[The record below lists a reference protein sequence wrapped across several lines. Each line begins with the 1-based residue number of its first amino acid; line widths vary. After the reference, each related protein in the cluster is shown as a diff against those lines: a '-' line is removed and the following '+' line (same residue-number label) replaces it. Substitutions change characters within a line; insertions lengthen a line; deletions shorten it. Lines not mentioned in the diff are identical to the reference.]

1 MTHKSPTRK
10 RKNAGLDELVDIED
24 SIQKNWLFNFKI
36 KKPFYFNTNH
46 KAFYECIKREET
58 NMVFVDGPAG
68 SAKSY
73 IAVLAG
79 LELIKD
85 QKTRGITYIR
95 SVIESASRS
104 IGALPGE
111 VDDKFL
117 PYAMPL
123 IEKVR
128 EVTDDS
134 TCGLL
139 QSSNIIHAVPVNFVR
154 GLTFN
159 DSLVIV
165 DEAQNLQKSELVT
178 ILTRFGKNTKYVICG
193 DLNQSDIGKQ
203 SGFKEVYDR
212 FDTAECVDH
221 KIHAFEFGESEI
233 VRSKI
238 LKFIVKI
245 LEAKQH

>member
-1 MTHKSPTRK
+1 MTHKSPARK
-10 RKNAGLDELVDIED
+10 RKTAGLDELSDIEN

-36 KKPFYFNTNH
+36 KKPFYFNTSH
-46 KAFYECIKREET
+46 RAFYECIKREET

-85 QKTRGITYIR
+85 QKTKGITYIR

-123 IEKVR
+123 LEKVK
-128 EVTDDS
+128 EVTDYG
-134 TCGLL
+134 TCDLL
-139 QSSNIIHAVPVNFVR
+139 QANNIIHAVPVNFVR

-159 DSLVIV
+159 DSIVIV
-165 DEAQNLQKSELVT
+165 DEAQNLTKGELVT
-178 ILTRFGKNTKYVICG
+178 ILTRFGKNTKYIVCG
-193 DLNQSDIGKQ
+193 DLTQSDIGKA
-203 SGFKEVYDR
+203 SGYEEIFNRFNNEKCVNNEIYAFK
-212 FDTAECVDH
+212 
-221 KIHAFEFGESEI
+221 FGETEI

-238 LKFIVKI
+238 LRFIVDI
-245 LEAKQH
+245 LEAKH

>member
-1 MTHKSPTRK
+1 M
-10 RKNAGLDELVDIED
+10 
-24 SIQKNWLFNFKI
+24 
-36 KKPFYFNTNH
+36 
-46 KAFYECIKREET
+46 AF
-58 NMVFVDGPAG
+58 VAGPAG

-79 LELIKD
+79 LELLKE
-85 QKTRGITYIR
+85 KKITSIIYIR

-111 VDDKFL
+111 IDDKFS

-123 IEKVR
+123 IEKIT
-128 EVTDDS
+128 EITDAS
-134 TCGLL
+134 TCNNLKT
-139 QSSNIIHAVPVNFVR
+139 NEIIRAVPVNFVR

-159 DSLVIV
+159 DALVIV
-165 DEAQNLQKSELVT
+165 DESQNLSLSELIT

-193 DLNQSDIGKQ
+193 DLNQSDIGKL
-203 SGFKEVYDR
+203 SGFKEVYER
-212 FDTAECVDH
+212 FDTDECVDH

-238 LKFIVKI
+238 LKFIVKV
-245 LEAKQH
+245 LEAKQR

>member
-1 MTHKSPTRK
+1 MPGKLTRK
-10 RKNAGLDELVDIED
+10 RKTPGIDTEIEE
-24 SIQKNWLFNFKI
+24 SIQNNFNLNFKV
-36 KKPFYFNTNH
+36 KKPFYFNEKH
-46 KAFYECIKREET
+46 KAFYECIKQEDT

-79 LELIKD
+79 LELIQEK
-85 QKTRGITYIR
+85 KAKNITYIR

-123 IEKVR
+123 LEKAKEIVGDG
-128 EVTDDS
+128 V
-134 TCGLL
+134 CLAL
-139 QSSNIIHAVPVNFVR
+139 QSSGILHAVPVNFVR

-159 DSLVIV
+159 DSIVIV
-165 DEAQNLQKSELVT
+165 DESQNLTKSELVT
-178 ILTRFGKNTKYVICG
+178 ILTRFGKNTKYIVCG
-193 DLNQSDIGKQ
+193 DLKQSDIGKS
-203 SGFKEVYDR
+203 SGYEDIFDR
-212 FDTAECVDH
+212 FNNEKCVDNN
-221 KIHAFEFGESEI
+221 IYAFKFGDSEI

-238 LKFIVKI
+238 LRFIVDI
-245 LEAKQH
+245 LEARH

>member
-1 MTHKSPTRK
+1 MTRKVARK
-10 RKNAGLDELVDIED
+10 RKNAGLEEVSEIEA
-24 SIQKNWLFNFKI
+24 SFQKNWILDFKI
-36 KKPFYFNTNH
+36 KRPFYFNLNH
-46 KAFYECIKREET
+46 QEFFNSIKHDDT
-58 NMVFVDGPAG
+58 NMAFVAGPAG

-79 LELIKD
+79 LELLKE
-85 QKTRGITYIR
+85 KKITSIIYIR

-111 VDDKFL
+111 IDDKFS

-123 IEKVR
+123 VEKIT
-128 EVTDDS
+128 EITDAS
-134 TCGLL
+134 TCNNLKT
-139 QSSNIIHAVPVNFVR
+139 NEIIRAVPVNFVR

-159 DSLVIV
+159 DALVIV

-212 FDTAECVDH
+212 FNTEECVDH

-238 LKFIVKI
+238 LKFIVKV

>member
-1 MTHKSPTRK
+1 MTRKVARK
-10 RKNAGLDELVDIED
+10 RKTAGLEEVSDIEA
-24 SIQKNWLFNFKI
+24 SFQKNWILDFKI
-36 KKPFYFNTNH
+36 KKPFYLNSNHQEFFNS
-46 KAFYECIKREET
+46 IKHDDT
-58 NMVFVDGPAG
+58 NMAFVAGPAG

-79 LELIKD
+79 LELLKE
-85 QKTRGITYIR
+85 KKITSIIYIR

-111 VDDKFL
+111 IDDKFS
-117 PYAMPL
+117 PYAIPL
-123 IEKVR
+123 IEKIT
-128 EVTDDS
+128 EITDAS
-134 TCGLL
+134 TCNNLKT
-139 QSSNIIHAVPVNFVR
+139 NEIIRAVPVNFVR

-159 DSLVIV
+159 DALVIV

-212 FDTAECVDH
+212 FDTDECVDH
-221 KIHAFEFGESEI
+221 KIHSFEFGESEI

-238 LKFIVKI
+238 LKFIVKV
-245 LEAKQH
+245 LEAKQR

>member
-1 MTHKSPTRK
+1 MTRKVARK
-10 RKNAGLDELVDIED
+10 RKNAGLEEVSEIEA
-24 SIQKNWLFNFKI
+24 SFQKNWILDFKI
-36 KKPFYFNTNH
+36 KRPFYFNPNH
-46 KAFYECIKREET
+46 QEFFNSIKHDDT
-58 NMVFVDGPAG
+58 NMAFVAGPAG

-79 LELIKD
+79 LELLKE
-85 QKTRGITYIR
+85 KKITSIIYIR

-111 VDDKFL
+111 IDDKFS

-123 IEKVR
+123 VEKIT
-128 EVTDDS
+128 EITDAS
-134 TCGLL
+134 TCNNLKT
-139 QSSNIIHAVPVNFVR
+139 NEIIRAVPVNFVR

-159 DSLVIV
+159 DALVIV

-212 FDTAECVDH
+212 FNTEECVDH

-238 LKFIVKI
+238 LKFIVKV